1 MNINK
6 NFNEV
11 FRKIPNIYNKRKF
24 YHKSFKYIRKLNYS
38 SYKKIDVFL
47 FYMKDFNDE
56 PSQLKT
62 IINRIRLELISIAK
76 PDNNLIIFLQ
86 SILDDMSLYNESP
99 ISTKNLKYYSYI
111 SYIFMDVSS
120 LYPKNM
126 ICGAY
131 NDVMILY
138 ASKYIN
144 SKSKTPSLKDSAKR
158 LLEY

>member
-99 ISTKNLKYYSYI
+99 ISTMKNEFY
-111 SYIFMDVSS
+111 FTR
-120 LYPKNM
+120 
-126 ICGAY
+126 
-131 NDVMILY
+131 ILFT
-138 ASKYIN
+138 SK
-144 SKSKTPSLKDSAKR
+144 KKR
-158 LLEY
+158 YVARPMLQEGSIIPI